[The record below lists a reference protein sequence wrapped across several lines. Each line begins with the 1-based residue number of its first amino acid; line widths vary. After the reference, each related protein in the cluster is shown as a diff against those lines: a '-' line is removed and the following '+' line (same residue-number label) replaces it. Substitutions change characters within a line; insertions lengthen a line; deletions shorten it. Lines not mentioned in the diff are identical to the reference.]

1 MASPY
6 KRRKPSLIRNFWV
19 YRWLIL
25 LAFVLGLM
33 LWFIVT
39 NDTRVTVY
47 FPFRMGEI
55 TSRLGIVILLAA
67 LAGSVFTAVGMML
80 VLAIRRHRAVSPPA
94 EITDHGDF
102 PEDRPPADYA
112 AKTKEGFPDSS
123 WHAG

>member
-6 KRRKPSLIRNFWV
+6 KRRRPSLIRNLWV
-19 YRWLIL
+19 YRWLVL

-39 NDTRVTVY
+39 NNTSVTVY

-67 LAGSVFTAVGMML
+67 LAGSVVTAIAIML
-80 VLAIRRHRAVSPPA
+80 ILAIRRHRTGSAP
-94 EITDHGDF
+94 GDRNDSGEF

-112 AKTKEGFPDSS
+112 AKAKEGFSDTN